1 VSDVASALP
10 RWQGKTLWARDRA
23 APLTEFLRTE
33 AASALMLVAGIVIA
47 IAWANISDTGYESFW
62 HTHFYLGVGSVGIN
76 QDLRT
81 WLNSG
86 LMTLFFLVVGL
97 ETRREL
103 DLGDLRER
111 RRFVL
116 PIVTGLTGMAIPL
129 AIYLA
134 FNAGQPS
141 AHGWGVAMSTD
152 TALALGLLAL
162 FGREVPD
169 RMRVFVLTV
178 FVVDDLGALLVI
190 AFVYSDKIVVMP
202 LLVAAAV
209 YVLMLVAVRFRLQ
222 RRSVFVVLGIVVWGL
237 LRASGVDP
245 VVAGLAIGL
254 AVPAYSPSRTEL
266 EDATGLV
273 RAFREQ
279 PTPELARS
287 ARAGLAAALSPNARL
302 QSFYHPWT
310 SYLIVP
316 LFALA
321 NAGVVLNGSFLA
333 KAYTAPITLGVL
345 IGYVAGK
352 PVAVMLS
359 SWLVTRVSHGKI
371 VPPIGWA
378 AVLGSGTIAGIGFT
392 AALLIA
398 TRAFTGQDLA
408 EAKLGA
414 LSAVVVAGGLTWGV
428 LRITQL
434 LPAEKRARLLL
445 GDTRLIQDLIPAVD
459 PDHDHIR
466 GPKQALLTIIEFGD
480 FECPYCGQAEPVVR
494 DILTDTSIRY
504 VWRHLPLTDVHP
516 RAQIA
521 AEATEAAAAQ
531 DAFWP
536 MHDLLLQHQDALTM
550 DDLSG
555 YAESLGL
562 DVTRFNAD
570 LERHEYSTRVAQDLE
585 SADLSGVS
593 GTPTFFINGQRH
605 YGAFDLPTLT
615 GAIQVARERAI
626 TGTAPDWAPDEVD
639 PKDFPDD
646 ATEEPAADDS
656 AS

>member
-1 VSDVASALP
+1 VSDIASALP
-10 RWQGKTLWARDRA
+10 RWQGKTLWARDRS
-23 APLTEFLRTE
+23 APLREFLRTE
-33 AASALMLVAGIVIA
+33 AASALILVTGILAA
-47 IAWANISDTGYESFW
+47 IIWANASDASYESFW
-62 HTHFYLGVGSVGIN
+62 HTRFYLGIGSVGIS

-134 FNAGQPS
+134 FNAGKPS

-190 AFVYSDKIVVMP
+190 AFVYSDKITIMPLVVAVAAFVVMF
-202 LLVAAAV
+202 
-209 YVLMLVAVRFRLQ
+209 VAVRLRFQ
-222 RRSVFVVLGIVVWGL
+222 RRSVFVVLGIVVWGA

-254 AVPAYSPSRTEL
+254 AAPAYSPGRSDL

-273 RAFREQ
+273 RQFREQ
-279 PTPELARS
+279 PTPELART
-287 ARAGLAAALSPNARL
+287 ARQGLTASLSPNSRL

-333 KAYTAPITLGVL
+333 HAYTAPITLGVL
-345 IGYVAGK
+345 VGYVAGK
-352 PVAVMLS
+352 PIAVMLS
-359 SWLVTRVSHGKI
+359 SWVVTRLSHGKI
-371 VPPIGWA
+371 RPPIGTA

-414 LSAVVVAGGLTWGV
+414 LSAVLIAAGLTWGV
-428 LRITQL
+428 LRVTQL
-434 LPAEKRARLLL
+434 LPAEKRTRLLL

-459 PDHDHIR
+459 PDQDHIR
-466 GPKQALLTIIEFGD
+466 GPKQALLTVIEFGD

-494 DILTDTSIRY
+494 DILTDTTIRY

-516 RAQIA
+516 RAQLA
-521 AEATEAAAAQ
+521 AEAAEAAGAQ

-550 DDLSG
+550 MDLRG

-562 DVTRFNAD
+562 DVDRFGD
-570 LERHEYSTRVAQDLE
+570 DVERHEYATRVAQDVE

-605 YGAFDLPTLT
+605 YGSFDLDTLT
-615 GAIQVARERAI
+615 AALQTARERAI

-639 PKDFPDD
+639 PDD
-646 ATEEPAADDS
+646 YAEDTAR
-656 AS
+656 

>member
-10 RWQGKTLWARDRA
+10 RWQGKTLWARDHA

-202 LLVAAAV
+202 LLVAVAV

-222 RRSVFVVLGIVVWGL
+222 RRWVFVVLGIVVWGL

-279 PTPELARS
+279 PTPELART

-345 IGYVAGK
+345 IGYVVGK

-359 SWLVTRVSHGKI
+359 SWLVARLSHGKI

-428 LRITQL
+428 LRVTQL

-466 GPKQALLTIIEFGD
+466 GPKQALLTVIEFGD

-504 VWRHLPLTDVHP
+504 VWRHLPLNDVHP

-570 LERHEYSTRVAQDLE
+570 LERHEYTTRVAQDLE

-639 PKDFPDD
+639 PNDFPDD
-646 ATEEPAADDS
+646 ATE
-656 AS
+656 